1 METAASIYAIGS
13 GVSALAGAA
22 PSNLIADWIASWFH
36 KRRLAKRVRAVVL
49 LKGVTTLCQKL
60 TTPECVYIDCDS
72 LYQTLNSPKSADE
85 VAKPSNPVD
94 EIMAYSIIKKHIIN
108 ITSVFKGKII
118 LVSKCLELL
127 KTLPVK
133 NENIYFFAFS
143 REMETNIGVIFP
155 NDKEH
160 HDATVSK
167 FRILQ
172 QFDTE
177 RIVLN
182 DNMKDL
188 YESVAK
194 KFDSKRV
201 ML

>member
-1 METAASIYAIGS
+1 MADIASIYAIGS
-13 GVSALAGAA
+13 GVSALASAA
-22 PSNLIADWIASWFH
+22 QSNLLADWILNWFH
-36 KRRLAKRVRAVVL
+36 KRRLSKRVRGLVL
-49 LKGVTTLCQKL
+49 LKGGTTLCQKL

-72 LYQTLNSPKSADE
+72 LYQTLNAPKSADD

-133 NENIYFFAFS
+133 NENTFFFAFS
-143 REMETNIGVIFP
+143 REMESNIGVIFP
-155 NDKEH
+155 NEKEH
-160 HDATVSK
+160 HEATVNK
-167 FRILQ
+167 FRIIQ
-172 QFDTE
+172 QFDAE
-177 RIVLN
+177 RIILN
-182 DNMKDL
+182 DNMKEL
-188 YESVAK
+188 YENVAN

>member
-1 METAASIYAIGS
+1 MEAGSIYAISS

-22 PSNLIADWIASWFH
+22 PTSILADWIFSWFH
-36 KRRLAKRVRAVVL
+36 KKRLAKRVRGLVL

-60 TTPECVYIDCDS
+60 TTSECVYIDCDS
-72 LYQTLNSPKSADE
+72 LYQTLNIPKSAED
-85 VAKPSNPVD
+85 VTLPSNPVD
-94 EIMAYSIIKKHIIN
+94 EIMAYSVIKKHIIN
-108 ITSVFKGKII
+108 ITSVFKGKIV
-118 LVSKCLELL
+118 LVSKSLELL

-133 NENIYFFAFS
+133 SENTFFAAFS
-143 REMETNIGVIFP
+143 RDMESNIGVIFP

-160 HDATVSK
+160 HQAEVSK

-172 QFDTE
+172 HFDAE
-177 RIVLN
+177 RIFLN
-182 DNMKDL
+182 DNMKEL
-188 YESVAK
+188 YDNVCK